1 MRSSGL
7 HLLALLAQ
15 VLAQQPTDAGGGISE
30 LASHLGTNTA
40 LFASIVSTAQ
50 AQASASLVSV
60 SKAAATAT
68 GAAESSLSSES
79 SSLQTQYSSHHIF
92 DHCNVGFLD
101 FHVNLYVIFLDL
113 NAVNRL
119 NVNNIDRRDFDPI
132 ERFITINVHLD
143 DECIA
148 VVAASTP
155 STASPAAAAFVSSA
169 TGMAATA
176 LHPGA
181 SATFASTPAV
191 AQSASAGSAAIM
203 TAVPHVLLGAVGMA
217 FVGFL

>member
-1 MRSSGL
+1 MRSSSL

-68 GAAESSLSSES
+68 GAAESSLSSEL

-132 ERFITINVHLD
+132 ERFITINVHPD

-148 VVAASTP
+148 AAS
-155 STASPAAAAFVSSA
+155 VSSA

-203 TAVPHVLLGAVGMA
+203 TSVPHVLLGAVGMA

>member
-148 VVAASTP
+148 
-155 STASPAAAAFVSSA
+155 AAFVSSA